1 MLPLTID
8 DKGCW
13 RRSSQP
19 SGRKMLQNGRTKDG
33 GQEEDDVEGSNVRD
47 GMNRTDPSLRKMKA
61 NRSSL
66 SFNTKVTVAVLMVKS
81 FQRKGWSGP
90 LLNVCLALKRTSLA
104 G

>member
-19 SGRKMLQNGRTKDG
+19 SWRKMLQNGCTKDG
-33 GQEEDDVEGSNVRD
+33 GQEDDAEGSSVRD

-66 SFNTKVTVAVLMVKS
+66 SFNTKVTGTVLMVKS

-90 LLNVCLALKRTSLA
+90 LLNVRLALKRTSLA